1 MVPPHSPRCAPQT
14 SVPVDVMPGEFDPT
28 NYTLPQQPL
37 HHCMLPLAS
46 AYSTLQLVTNPY
58 QADVDGVRWGPTCHR
73 GRDSHRGQGGVGDKS
88 HRARGCPSF
97 PQNVGFWGR
106 RGKTSVT
113 SSSTAAWTTTWRS
126 WSGRCGRDTS
136 APRRRTPWV
145 RGGHR
150 RAAPRRGLRGSERPV
165 GGLQGRVPLLTSAP
179 AACYPFYKS
188 DPFILTECPHVYF
201 CGSAP
206 RFQSKVITGE
216 SRPRPRSQ
224 PQRGWCLTPACP
236 RRGRGAA
243 GPAGGRARLQHHADR
258 LPGQP
263 ARPQLPAHQLLR
275 LRGRGRCRGHGGRA
289 VTARHGLCRRTE
301 PQSCRGAGP
310 AAAGRSHAALLPIQL
325 GLFV

>member
-1 MVPPHSPRCAPQT
+1 MWGQVAPSTGLPFLPPKRRFLGT
-14 SVPVDVMPGEFDPT
+14 SG
-28 NYTLPQQPL
+28 
-37 HHCMLPLAS
+37 
-46 AYSTLQLVTNPY
+46 
-58 QADVDGVRWGPTCHR
+58 
-73 GRDSHRGQGGVGDKS
+73 
-88 HRARGCPSF
+88 
-97 PQNVGFWGR
+97 QNVSDIFKYSSMDDYLEILEWTLRAGHISPTAPDTL
-106 RGKTSVT
+106 GKGGAPPCCPEGG
-113 SSSTAAWTTTWRS
+113 AAGLR
-126 WSGRCGRDTS
+126 
-136 APRRRTPWV
+136 APR
-145 RGGHR
+145 G
-150 RAAPRRGLRGSERPV
+150 GLR
-165 GGLQGRVPLLTSAP
+165 GRVPLLTSAP

-224 PQRGWCLTPACP
+224 PQRGWRLTPACP

-263 ARPQLPAHQLLR
+263 ARPQLPAHQLLQ
-275 LRGRGRCRGHGGRA
+275 LRGRGRCRGHGARA

-301 PQSCRGAGP
+301 PRSCRGAGP